1 MGKRKIKKVV
11 GYIGD
16 DISEKF
22 NLEQYKGQEIIQ
34 SFDFYFHTSKH
45 INEFETLDNY
55 NDTITNI
62 DKILSSTYYVYYE
75 KDRNSLLYFSEL
87 SENVC
92 VVVKLKLRE
101 NKDNYVATVYPLS
114 KDKVEKFKEKELLDK
129 YIYKELI

>member
-11 GYIGD
+11 GYISE

-34 SFDFYFHTSKH
+34 SLDFYFHTSKH
-45 INEFETLDNY
+45 INEFETLYNY
-55 NDTITNI
+55 NNTITNI
-62 DKILSSTYYVYYE
+62 DKILSDPYYVYYE
-75 KDRNSLLYFSEL
+75 NDRNSLLYFSEL

-114 KDKVEKFKEKELLDK
+114 KDKVKKFKEKELLDK

>member
-45 INEFETLDNY
+45 INES
-55 NDTITNI
+55 
-62 DKILSSTYYVYYE
+62 ILC
-75 KDRNSLLYFSEL
+75 LLW
-87 SENVC
+87 
-92 VVVKLKLRE
+92 KR
-101 NKDNYVATVYPLS
+101 
-114 KDKVEKFKEKELLDK
+114 
-129 YIYKELI
+129 

>member
-1 MGKRKIKKVV
+1 M
-11 GYIGD
+11 
-16 DISEKF
+16 
-22 NLEQYKGQEIIQ
+22 NP
-34 SFDFYFHTSKH
+34 
-45 INEFETLDNY
+45 
-55 NDTITNI
+55 
-62 DKILSSTYYVYYE
+62 YYVYYE